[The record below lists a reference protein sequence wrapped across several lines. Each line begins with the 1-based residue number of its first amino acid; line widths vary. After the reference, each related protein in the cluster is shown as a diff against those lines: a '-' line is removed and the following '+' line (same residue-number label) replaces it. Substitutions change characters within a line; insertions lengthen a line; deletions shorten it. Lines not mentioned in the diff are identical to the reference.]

1 MKYLQTGLFLF
12 LLLFFSAAKS
22 QQNYFIYI
30 QTENKQPFYIKL
42 DNKVYSSTGTGYVL
56 LSKLKE
62 GVYDMAIGF
71 PKSEWPEQFIR
82 CTIENKD
89 VGYLLKNFGEKGWG
103 LFNLQTLDVAMA
115 TGKEKKIIVKVE
127 TKSDEFSNLLSDV
140 VNDPSIKQV
149 EPVKETPKP
158 PPLKEIKKEEPQVST
173 EAALTTNTDTISS
186 GNAQVSS
193 IIKRTLLN
201 KNPEGTEMVYTATS
215 NGITDTVTI
224 FIPLIKTTAAQQ
236 QKNVPVAEPI
246 NTSEIIV
253 AEKSVKESS
262 NVNVDI
268 PTPDVKV
275 VPVKKEEKKEER
287 KFIEN
292 NLPDTSTQAI
302 KKPVAAKEIEITE
315 IKKDTASTP
324 VIQSEKKP
332 AVIIQKSPMI
342 NSDCKNFA
350 TEDDFMKLRKKMV
363 GQESDDEMI
372 AVAKKIFKTKCF
384 TVEQIKNLSVLFLK
398 DAGKYAFFDMAYPFV
413 SDSHNFSSLQ
423 SQLSETYYINRFQV
437 MIRN

>member
-1 MKYLQTGLFLF
+1 MKYLQIGLILF
-12 LLLFFSAAKS
+12 FLLFFSAVKS

-30 QTENKQPFYIKL
+30 QTENKQPFYVKL
-42 DNKVYSSTGTGYVL
+42 ENKVYSATGTGYIL

-62 GVYDMAIGF
+62 GAYDMAMGF
-71 PKSEWPEQFIR
+71 PKSEWPEQYIR

-115 TGKEKKIIVKVE
+115 AGKEKKIIAKVE

-140 VNDPSIKQV
+140 VNDPSIKQI
-149 EPVKETPKP
+149 EPVKETAKLPTV
-158 PPLKEIKKEEPQVST
+158 KEIKKEEPQVST
-173 EAALTTNTDTISS
+173 DAALTINTDTISS
-186 GNAQVSS
+186 GNAKVSS

-201 KNPEGTEMVYTATS
+201 KNTEGTEMVYTATS
-215 NGITDTVTI
+215 NGITDTVI
-224 FIPLIKTTAAQQ
+224 VFIPYIKTITEQQ
-236 QKNVPVAEPI
+236 QKIVPVAESV
-246 NTSEIIV
+246 NASEIIV

-262 NVNVDI
+262 TANVDI
-268 PTPDVKV
+268 TTPDVNV
-275 VPVKKEEKKEER
+275 VQVIKEEKKEER

-292 NLPDTSTQAI
+292 NLPDTPTQAI
-302 KKPVAAKEIEITE
+302 KKPVAGKESVITE
-315 IKKDTASTP
+315 IKKDKESTQETP
-324 VIQSEKKP
+324 SENKP
-332 AVIIQKSPMI
+332 AAINQKSPMI

-363 GQESDDEMI
+363 GEESDDEMI
-372 AVAKKIFKTKCF
+372 AVGKKLFKTKCF

-398 DAGKYAFFDMAYPFV
+398 DAGKYAFFDMTYPFV
-413 SDSHNFSSLQ
+413 SDSHNFISLQ
-423 SQLSETYYINRFQV
+423 SQLSETYYITRFQV